1 METWGEWRSV
11 ARSPE
16 CGTSRSP
23 GACGKYPGKALRAH
37 PGLRV
42 GVVSHD
48 LRGLLER
55 RALLGDTIR
64 EFFRARGVLEV
75 TTPVLSQAGNTDPNI
90 ESFST
95 HYHGPQAGGPPQRWL
110 RTSPEFSHKRLLAA
124 GSGDIYEIAPVFR
137 DGECGARHNPEFTLL
152 EWYRVGFDH
161 HALMDEVEALIG
173 AVAEAFGRPLGPA
186 RRLSFQQAFL
196 EFAGVDPLEV
206 DEDALWQ
213 ALAGCG
219 IDRDGL
225 GRDDALDLIRS
236 HIVEP
241 ALAREPAVFIHA
253 FPASQAALA
262 RIDPDDPRVARRFE
276 LYLGGSEIANGYHEL
291 GDAREQR
298 ARFERDLATRRARG
312 APEPAIDEHLLAA
325 LPTMPDCA
333 GVAVGLE
340 RLLGWALRE
349 PRIDRLLAFPFALA

>member
-1 METWGEWRSV
+1 MGTWGECRSL

-16 CGTSRSP
+16 CGPP
-23 GACGKYPGKALRAH
+23 GSCGKYPGQALRAH
-37 PGLRV
+37 RGLRV

-90 ESFST
+90 ESFTT
-95 HYHGPQAGGPPQRWL
+95 HYRGPQAGGPPQRWL
-110 RTSPEFSHKRLLAA
+110 RTSPEYFHKRLLAA

-161 HALMDEVEALIG
+161 HVLMDEVEALVA
-173 AVAEAFGRPLGPA
+173 AVAAAFGRTPGSA
-186 RRLSFQQAFL
+186 RRLSFRQAFV
-196 EFAGVDPLEV
+196 EFASVDPLEA
-206 DEDALWQ
+206 DEDSLWL
-213 ALAGCG
+213 ALAGFG
-219 IDRDGL
+219 IDREGL

-241 ALAREPAVFIHA
+241 ALAREPAVFIQA

-291 GDAREQR
+291 GDACEQR
-298 ARFERDLATRRARG
+298 ARFERDLTTRRARG
-312 APEPAIDEHLLAA
+312 TTEPALDEHLLAA